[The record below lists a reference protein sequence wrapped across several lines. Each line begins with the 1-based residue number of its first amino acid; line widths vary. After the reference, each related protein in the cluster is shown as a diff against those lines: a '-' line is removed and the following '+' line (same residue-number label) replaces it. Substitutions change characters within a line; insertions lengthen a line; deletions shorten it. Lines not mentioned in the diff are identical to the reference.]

1 VPEYLWLTASA
12 RGPLTASQLSS
23 SSLGRS
29 HYRTDGAM
37 HNFLIYLAGAGSYL
51 FVTPASIFVLMNE
64 HSRWIQALEAAALL
78 LCTAVSILLLAG
90 AGVLKLVKS
99 MQDRV

>member
-1 VPEYLWLTASA
+1 VANSKRTRTVNSFAIVVFEL
-12 RGPLTASQLSS
+12 GPLPLPDRWRNA
-23 SSLGRS
+23 
-29 HYRTDGAM
+29 Y
-37 HNFLIYLAGAGSYL
+37 FLIYLAGAGFYL